1 MVRPSVR
8 PAGRGGA
15 KNYTR
20 FALPVYVTRRAG
32 AWGSC
37 IDRGARQPPTLPS
50 PPHSREGGGGGGT
63 TAAGR
68 AGRGRSTNRPPR
80 APRAHACRWAAT
92 CSASSRDEHLTR
104 VRDRVARAAR
114 SSTYA
119 RPPGHPRGPPGSPS
133 RLVRRFRGCARALL
147 LGTSSVS
154 AGS

>member
-50 PPHSREGGGGGGT
+50 PPHSREGAPPRPGERGGGDQQIARRARHARMH
-63 TAAGR
+63 AAGPPPAQLAAETSISRESATESR
-68 AGRGRSTNRPPR
+68 ARRGAARTPGRRATPAALP
-80 APRAHACRWAAT
+80 APRPVLFADFAAARARS
-92 CSASSRDEHLTR
+92 CSARR
-104 VRDRVARAAR
+104 PFRPVA
-114 SSTYA
+114 S
-119 RPPGHPRGPPGSPS
+119 
-133 RLVRRFRGCARALL
+133 
-147 LGTSSVS
+147 
-154 AGS
+154 